1 MKLLITG
8 SPTAASSGYLTVE
21 DEGTPLAQRTT
32 INFVG
37 AGVTSTDSA
46 GKTVVTIP
54 GGGGSSGST
63 TLTFG
68 SRETTTS
75 VFVADTT
82 IGATQK
88 IIVTIPVQA
97 SASNTL
103 DDHWVENL
111 TVNAG
116 NVSAGVGF
124 YIYAKCTLG
133 FAHGIFNIN
142 WSYT

>member
-8 SPTAASSGYLTVE
+8 SPNATVSAYTTIE
-21 DEGTPLAQRTT
+21 DEGVPLTQRTT

-37 AGVTSTDSA
+37 AGVTSTDSG

-68 SRETTTS
+68 SKETTAS
-75 VFVADTT
+75 VFVADAT

-88 IIVTIPVQA
+88 INVSIPVQS
-97 SASNTL
+97 SASNTA

-116 NVSAGVGF
+116 NVNAGVGF
-124 YIYAKCTLG
+124 YIHAKCTLG